1 MNIQVVMADDHP
13 VLLSGMDHMLAGIP
27 DIDVA
32 GLASNS
38 TELVELLERQVSVD
52 VVVTDFSMPHGRHGD
67 GITLLRLLGRRFPK
81 LRRVVLTG
89 VESSWILRSILDVHV
104 SVIVSK
110 TDPHHLLEP
119 AIRAAYAGHAY
130 LSPEV
135 ERLVREAQ
143 AGGGAPDGAALTK
156 RETEVLRMYA
166 EGLTVSEIGDRVG
179 RSRKTVSTQKLSA
192 MRKLGLQGD
201 AEIFQYAMMHGL
213 VQASQV
219 SRGHVA
225 GTHN

>member
-1 MNIQVVMADDHP
+1 MADDHP

-67 GITLLRLLGRRFPK
+67 GITLLRLLGRRYPK

-110 TDPHHLLEP
+110 TDPHH
-119 AIRAAYAGHAY
+119 
-130 LSPEV
+130 
-135 ERLVREAQ
+135 
-143 AGGGAPDGAALTK
+143 
-156 RETEVLRMYA
+156 
-166 EGLTVSEIGDRVG
+166 
-179 RSRKTVSTQKLSA
+179 
-192 MRKLGLQGD
+192 
-201 AEIFQYAMMHGL
+201 
-213 VQASQV
+213 
-219 SRGHVA
+219 
-225 GTHN
+225 